1 VPADGHLR
9 SPTGGKLLA
18 ARVLKQE
25 QLAPRSSATAFN
37 VGGCELKLAK
47 IASLARFLLQAN
59 Q

>member
-9 SPTGGKLLA
+9 SPTGSKLLA

-37 VGGCELKLAK
+37 VGGCELKLAT
-47 IASLARFLLQAN
+47 IASLARFLL
-59 Q
+59 